1 MKDLSLHLLD
11 IAQNSIRAEAEVVE
25 IGFELGEN
33 GLLVMTVKDD
43 GCGMDAELLE
53 RVKSPFTTT
62 RTTRKIGLGIP
73 MLMQNAIASGGGVD
87 IQSEPGKGTLL
98 TATFDTSSIDCLPL
112 GDLPATLVT
121 LITANPEYPEFH
133 LRCSSPEGEMT
144 FTTEE
149 VRAALGPE
157 VPLNE
162 PDIAMWM
169 EGAISEELTPILGR
183 IMK

>member
-11 IAQNSIRAEAEVVE
+11 IAQNSIRAEASVVS
-25 IGFELGEN
+25 IGFELREDGK
-33 GLLVMTVKDD
+33 LIMTVQDD

-87 IQSEPGKGTLL
+87 IESEPGKGTLL
-98 TATFDTSSIDCLPL
+98 TAVFDTSSIDCLPL

-121 LITANPEYPEFH
+121 LITANPDRPEFH
-133 LRCSSPEGEMT
+133 LRCVSPQGEMT
-144 FTTEE
+144 FSTEE
-149 VRAALGPE
+149 VRAALGPD

-162 PDIAMWM
+162 PSVAMWM
-169 EGAISEELTPILGR
+169 ESAISEEMTPLLGT